1 MSHQSPLVA
10 IVGPTAIGKT
20 SLSLHLAAQFQGE
33 IISGDS
39 RQVYRKM
46 DIGTAKPTKSELS
59 QIPHHLIDIIDPDDE
74 YNLAIFLRNAR
85 VAIDDVM
92 SRHKLPVVVGGTG
105 QYVEGLVQGWQVPP
119 IPPHPELRD
128 ELESQAK
135 EGGLTLLVKELF
147 SLDPD
152 TANRIDLKN
161 PRRVIRAIEV
171 ARSSGTLPAP
181 IPPAFNP
188 IIVGLTM
195 DRDELDHRI
204 NCRTDAMI
212 TQGWV
217 GEVKELLNQG
227 YSLDL
232 SSMSS
237 LGYRELAR
245 HLNDGMVLEE
255 AVTEIKRQTR
265 RFARKQYTW
274 FKPTDPRIHWF
285 DVDDNTHTQITT
297 LLADT
302 LNQG

>member
-1 MSHQSPLVA
+1 
-10 IVGPTAIGKT
+10 
-20 SLSLHLAAQFQGE
+20 
-33 IISGDS
+33 
-39 RQVYRKM
+39 M

-74 YNLAIFLRNAR
+74 YNLATFLRNAR

-105 QYVEGLVQGWQVPP
+105 QYLEGLVQGWQVPP
-119 IPPHPELRD
+119 VPPQPELRAK
-128 ELESQAK
+128 LESQAK

-152 TANRIDLKN
+152 TASRIDLKN

-171 ARSSGTLPAP
+171 VRSSGASPVQ

-188 IIVGLTM
+188 VIIGLTM

-204 NCRTDAMI
+204 NRRTDAMI
-212 TQGWV
+212 TEGWV
-217 GEVKELLNQG
+217 GEVKELLDQG

-232 SSMSS
+232 PSMSS

-245 HLNDGMVLEE
+245 HLNDGLVLEE
-255 AVTEIKRQTR
+255 AVIEIKRQTR

-285 DVDDNTHTQITT
+285 DADDNAHTQITT

-302 LNQG
+302 LGQG

>member
-1 MSHQSPLVA
+1 MSLQTPLVA

-33 IISGDS
+33 VISGDS

-74 YNLAIFLRNAR
+74 YSLAIYLRNAR
-85 VAIDDVM
+85 VAVDDVV
-92 SRHKLPVVVGGTG
+92 SRHKLPIVVGGTG
-105 QYVEGLVQGWQVPP
+105 QYVEGLIQGWQVPRV
-119 IPPHPELRD
+119 PPHPELRD
-128 ELESQAK
+128 KLESQAK
-135 EGGLTLLVKELF
+135 EGGLALLVEELL
-147 SLDPD
+147 SLDRD
-152 TANRIDLKN
+152 TANRIDLQN

-171 ARSSGTLPAP
+171 ARTSGTSPSQ

-195 DRDELDHRI
+195 DRGKLDLRI

-232 SSMSS
+232 PSMSS
-237 LGYRELAR
+237 LGYRELAQ
-245 HLNDGMVLEE
+245 HLNDGLVLEE
-255 AVTEIKRQTR
+255 AVKEIKRRTR